1 MNRSVLLLSLSLI
14 LFASSCKKEPAPAVI
29 SSFHYGYYPIKE
41 GSFWIYEV
49 TEIIHDENAAI
60 PHDTISYQLKT
71 EIGDTLIDN
80 EGRIVNR
87 FNRYKRSNSFAS
99 WVISD
104 VWTTVLANNRAE
116 LVEENIR
123 RVVLRFPVKTATI
136 WDPNQFN
143 FLPSLQAYYED
154 IHKPFSL
161 GAIQSDSTVHVISA
175 KELTLVSYQNQYEV
189 YAKQIGLVKKYY
201 KDLQISNF
209 DTLDVSQGKEL
220 YFSLLEYGH

>member
-1 MNRSVLLLSLSLI
+1 MNRTVLFFFTTIL
-14 LFASSCKKEPAPAVI
+14 LFASSCKKVPAPALI
-29 SSFHYGYYPIKE
+29 SSFHYGYYPIKK
-41 GSFWIYEV
+41 GSFWIYQV

-60 PHDTISYQLKT
+60 PHDTLSYQLKT

-87 FNRYKRSNSFAS
+87 FNRYTRSSSFSS

-104 VWTTVLANNRAE
+104 VWTTVVSENRAE

-143 FLPSLQAYYED
+143 FLPPLQAYYEY
-154 IHKPFSL
+154 IHKPFSF
-161 GAIQSDSTVHVISA
+161 GTIQSDSTVHVISA
-175 KELTLVSYQNQYEV
+175 KELTLVSYKNQYEV

-209 DTLDVSQGKEL
+209 DTLNISQGKEL

>member
-41 GSFWIYEV
+41 GSFWIYQV

-154 IHKPFSL
+154 LHEPFSL

>member
-1 MNRSVLLLSLSLI
+1 MNRTVLFFFTTILL
-14 LFASSCKKEPAPAVI
+14 FTSSCKKQPAPALI
-29 SSFHYGYYPIKE
+29 SSCHYGYYPIKK
-41 GSFWIYEV
+41 GSFWIYQV

-60 PHDTISYQLKT
+60 PHDTLSYQLKT

-87 FNRYKRSNSFAS
+87 FNRYTRSSSFSS

-104 VWTTVLANNRAE
+104 VWTTVVSENRAE

-143 FLPSLQAYYED
+143 FLPPLQAYYEY

-161 GAIQSDSTVHVISA
+161 GTIQSDSTVHVISA
-175 KELTLVSYQNQYEV
+175 KELTLVSYKNQYEV

-209 DTLDVSQGKEL
+209 DTLNISQGKEL

>member
-29 SSFHYGYYPIKE
+29 SSFHYGFYPIKE
-41 GSFWIYEV
+41 GSFWIYQV

-154 IHKPFSL
+154 LHEPFSL

-220 YFSLLEYGH
+220 YFSLLEFGH

>member
-1 MNRSVLLLSLSLI
+1 MNRSVLLLSLSFI

-41 GSFWIYEV
+41 GSFWIYQV

-154 IHKPFSL
+154 LHEPFSL

>member
-29 SSFHYGYYPIKE
+29 SSFHYGFYPIKE
-41 GSFWIYEV
+41 GSFWIYQV

-104 VWTTVLANNRAE
+104 VWTTVLSNNRAE

-154 IHKPFSL
+154 LHEPFSL

-201 KDLQISNF
+201 KDIQISNF

>member
-1 MNRSVLLLSLSLI
+1 MNRTVLFFFTTIL
-14 LFASSCKKEPAPAVI
+14 LFASSCKKEPAPALI
-29 SSFHYGYYPIKE
+29 SSFHYGYYPIKK
-41 GSFWIYEV
+41 GSFWIYQV

-60 PHDTISYQLKT
+60 PHDTLSYQLKT

-87 FNRYKRSNSFAS
+87 FNRYTRSSSFSS

-104 VWTTVLANNRAE
+104 VWTTVVSENRAE

-143 FLPSLQAYYED
+143 FLPPLQAYYEY

-175 KELTLVSYQNQYEV
+175 KELTLVSYKNQYEV

-209 DTLDVSQGKEL
+209 DTLNISQGKEL

>member
-1 MNRSVLLLSLSLI
+1 MGRGGLRLPTPNRKREKVETIETTYAEQFANDFLLVAENDYDTYRSLLEQEGDSVS
-14 LFASSCKKEPAPAVI
+14 
-29 SSFHYGYYPIKE
+29 
-41 GSFWIYEV
+41 
-49 TEIIHDENAAI
+49 
-60 PHDTISYQLKT
+60 
-71 EIGDTLIDN
+71 
-80 EGRIVNR
+80 
-87 FNRYKRSNSFAS
+87 
-99 WVISD
+99 VISD
-104 VWTTVLANNRAE
+104 NLRENWEQLAGQVVE

-143 FLPSLQAYYED
+143 FLPSLQAYYEY
-154 IHKPFSL
+154 IHKPFSF

-209 DTLDVSQGKEL
+209 DTLNVSQGKEL